1 MKDRWVEEA
10 GWGKGGCFYQSTI
23 DNLVGWKKGRRGVE
37 EEQGD
42 LECFALR
49 LE

>member
-1 MKDRWVEEA
+1 MGE
-10 GWGKGGCFYQSTI
+10 GGGVSIKAQLRDIC

-37 EEQGD
+37 EQQGD